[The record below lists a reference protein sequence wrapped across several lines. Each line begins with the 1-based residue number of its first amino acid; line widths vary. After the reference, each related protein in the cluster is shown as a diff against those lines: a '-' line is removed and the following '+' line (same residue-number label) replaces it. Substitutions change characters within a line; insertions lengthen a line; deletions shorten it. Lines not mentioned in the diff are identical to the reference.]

1 LWHGVVMGGRLIDG
15 NSAGVPTWAEQRR
28 GIGGGGR
35 GKGAD
40 RRVLVVSDCGALV
53 VTSWQAGSRME
64 MGRSTV
70 EAGRRRGK
78 WAVKPFPF

>member
-1 LWHGVVMGGRLIDG
+1 VAGSSTAIRPAFPRGR
-15 NSAGVPTWAEQRR
+15 SR
-28 GIGGGGR
+28 GEELGGGGR

-53 VTSWQAGSRME
+53 VTGWQAGSRME
-64 MGRSTV
+64 MGRGTV
-70 EAGRRRGK
+70 EEGRRRGK